1 MNDEE
6 VRKYMGENAYK
17 KLKTNLSWGN
27 IAEKTI
33 EVNKIAMNEHKKE
46 KRYERTNQASNLQ
59 NNGHTKFHQANRMAA
74 YA

>member
-1 MNDEE
+1 LKDEE
-6 VRKYMGENAYK
+6 VRKQMGENAYK

-46 KRYERTNQASNLQ
+46 KRYERTN
-59 NNGHTKFHQANRMAA
+59 
-74 YA
+74 